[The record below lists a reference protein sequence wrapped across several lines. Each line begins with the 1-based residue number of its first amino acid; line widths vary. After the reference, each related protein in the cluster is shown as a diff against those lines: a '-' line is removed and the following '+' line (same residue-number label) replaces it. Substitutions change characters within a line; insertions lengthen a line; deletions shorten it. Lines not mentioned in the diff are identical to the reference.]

1 MMKWKTHKA
10 AVTLSA
16 VTLAALS
23 MPSVGQSYP
32 ARTIRFI
39 VGYTPGGGTDILA
52 RLVAQK
58 LTESLGQQVIVDNRP
73 GANSNLA
80 AEIAAKAPPDG
91 YTIFMI
97 SAGQAINRAL
107 YRNLS
112 YDLERDFAPLAAI
125 GTVPHIIG
133 VHPSLPVKTVADLV
147 TLAKSR
153 PGQVAFASSGMG
165 SPEHI
170 AAEMFSAMAGTRL
183 LHVQYKGGNPAAVAV
198 VGGEVAVSFNG
209 LPAALPF
216 IKNGR
221 MRCLAVASESRST
234 VLPDVPT
241 VSQSGVPGYEASV
254 WYGAVA
260 PGNTPREVVS
270 RLNSEINRI
279 INLPDVKE
287 RLALLGADPM
297 GGTPEAFGTHIR
309 TSIARFVK
317 VVKDA
322 NIQVE

>member
-1 MMKWKTHKA
+1 MKCA
-10 AVTLSA
+10 MNRAVLILSA
-16 VTLAALS
+16 VTLTAMATMSL
-23 MPSVGQSYP
+23 GQGYP
-32 ARTIRFI
+32 TRTIRFI

-52 RLVAQK
+52 RMVAQK
-58 LTESLGQQVIVDNRP
+58 LTEALGQQVIVDNRP

-80 AEIAAKAPPDG
+80 AEIAAKAPADG

-107 YRNLS
+107 YRNLN

-147 TLAKSR
+147 ALAKSK

-170 AAEMFSAMAGTRL
+170 AAEMFGSLAGIKL

-216 IKNGR
+216 IKSGR
-221 MRCLAVASESRST
+221 MRCLAVASESRSS

-260 PGNTPREVVS
+260 PGNTPREVVA

-279 INLPDVKE
+279 ISLPDVKE
-287 RLALLGADPM
+287 RLVLLGADPM
-297 GGTPEAFGTHIR
+297 GGTPEAFGAHIR
-309 TSIARFVK
+309 ASVARFVK